1 MNRALGEGVLYHA
14 VSSYQLLEA
23 MLHRRLF
30 HREERATL
38 LLPDF
43 IVGKYPQWQ
52 RLEGP
57 FFDRVALF
65 PYLLIPHGEEGRV
78 LADTA
83 AAWQSLGLPPAESFF
98 KRYVMGAH
106 FYFSL
111 YLEAKGL
118 PFSFFEDAAGA
129 LSRPDQ
135 AAAILGRTPSSGRC
149 SAAWKP
155 RPASPSCPCR
165 CGTFPWS
172 GPWRPSPP
180 GSDGGWCG
188 FSCPSPSVA
197 GERPCC

>member
-1 MNRALGEGVLYHA
+1 MNRALGKGVLYHA

-65 PYLLIPHGEEGRV
+65 PYLLIPHGEECRV

-98 KRYVMGAH
+98 
-106 FYFSL
+106 
-111 YLEAKGL
+111 
-118 PFSFFEDAAGA
+118 
-129 LSRPDQ
+129 
-135 AAAILGRTPSSGRC
+135 
-149 SAAWKP
+149 
-155 RPASPSCPCR
+155 
-165 CGTFPWS
+165 
-172 GPWRPSPP
+172 
-180 GSDGGWCG
+180 
-188 FSCPSPSVA
+188 
-197 GERPCC
+197 

>member
-1 MNRALGEGVLYHA
+1 MNRALGKGVLYHA

-83 AAWQSLGLPPAESFF
+83 AAWQRAS
-98 KRYVMGAH
+98 
-106 FYFSL
+106 
-111 YLEAKGL
+111 
-118 PFSFFEDAAGA
+118 
-129 LSRPDQ
+129 
-135 AAAILGRTPSSGRC
+135 SSGM
-149 SAAWKP
+149 
-155 RPASPSCPCR
+155 
-165 CGTFPWS
+165 
-172 GPWRPSPP
+172 
-180 GSDGGWCG
+180 
-188 FSCPSPSVA
+188 
-197 GERPCC
+197 

>member
-118 PFSFFEDAAGA
+118 PFSFFEDAAGT

-135 AAAILGRTPSSGRC
+135 AAAILGRKFPQHAELARRHGLFSGENPLIREV
-149 SAAWKP
+149 
-155 RPASPSCPCR
+155 
-165 CGTFPWS
+165 F
-172 GPWRPSPP
+172 
-180 GSDGGWCG
+180 
-188 FSCPSPSVA
+188 
-197 GERPCC
+197 CCL

>member
-65 PYLLIPHGEEGRV
+65 PYLLIPHGEECRV

-83 AAWQSLGLPPAESFF
+83 AAYEGLGLPPAESFF

-118 PFSFFEDAAGA
+118 PFSF
-129 LSRPDQ
+129 SRTRREP
-135 AAAILGRTPSSGRC
+135 
-149 SAAWKP
+149 
-155 RPASPSCPCR
+155 
-165 CGTFPWS
+165 
-172 GPWRPSPP
+172 
-180 GSDGGWCG
+180 
-188 FSCPSPSVA
+188 
-197 GERPCC
+197 